1 MWNAY
6 IDKGEL
12 KPFKSILIKKIIQ
25 ATDFKDM
32 VNS

>member
-12 KPFKSILIKKIIQ
+12 KHFKGILLKKIIQ